1 MFSFIL
7 DYKVFFHLVLLRAGC
22 NEIESN
28 IVNCR
33 MWIVAGKVKKQGKN
47 ENTKW
52 ENSKDRYGY
61 MVLNI

>member
-1 MFSFIL
+1 
-7 DYKVFFHLVLLRAGC
+7 
-22 NEIESN
+22 
-28 IVNCR
+28 
-33 MWIVAGKVKKQGKN
+33 MWIVARKVKKQGKN